1 MNKLTPIFVFNLKLA
16 NSSTPSLT
24 SWSTWDVW
32 TALLIFMMSYFYFI
46 IALSWSG
53 QVAWLCWVLLLS
65 LSTKCAERCRTRR
78 LVAVSS
84 SFHWM
89 KIILIQIVN
98 SFCDQVLTAADWFYL
113 EVTDEDYSVAVSNSM
128 FRDDRF
134 LGFATILPIKHI
146 GSQSK
151 RSIDAPCWW
160 RNAFNWGGANWTN
173 TLIAGLLHLLKNGFL
188 LTHLCLPHSLHWFIH
203 CFEFRAFQTKPDKT

>member
-1 MNKLTPIFVFNLKLA
+1 MFELPFWFSWCRIF
-16 NSSTPSLT
+16 
-24 SWSTWDVW
+24 
-32 TALLIFMMSYFYFI
+32 I
-46 IALSWSG
+46 
-53 QVAWLCWVLLLS
+53 
-65 LSTKCAERCRTRR
+65 
-78 LVAVSS
+78 SS
-84 SFHWM
+84 SPWVDLDRWPGCAGYCCYHCLQNVQKDAGRGGWLQSRQVFIWNDHWM

-203 CFEFRAFQTKPDKT
+203 CFEFSAFQTKPDKT